1 MCLLFYC
8 AFSCCQISNPPRFA
22 PKGYPEP
29 ADPEREDKL
38 ATGLVQIGPQFYRR
52 HFAPMAHLHDLGR
65 HNIAIGIFPHTGLH
79 LVLSLLDSYLQAA
92 TFATR
97 HERNWSAVLDRDM
110 GDMPATDAK
119 RHVEEPRE
127 GRSVAPLDIVVI
139 AEKGRIL
146 RFVKDGAVVERD
158 VLRSRL

>member
-1 MCLLFYC
+1 
-8 AFSCCQISNPPRFA
+8 
-22 PKGYPEP
+22 
-29 ADPEREDKL
+29 
-38 ATGLVQIGPQFYRR
+38 
-52 HFAPMAHLHDLGR
+52 
-65 HNIAIGIFPHTGLH
+65 
-79 LVLSLLDSYLQAA
+79 
-92 TFATR
+92 
-97 HERNWSAVLDRDM
+97 M

-127 GRSVAPLDIVVI
+127 SRWVASLDIVVI